1 MPGVQATGGGI
12 TVSTMSYGL
21 LFDID
26 GVMVTSWQS
35 AARGRRCRRRTRPPG
50 NPQDVPDQHHFT
62 LARGDRRGTGRGR
75 IRRRAPRRS

>member
-26 GVMVTSWQS
+26 GVMVTSWQALPG
-35 AARGRRCRRRTRPPG
+35 AA
-50 NPQDVPDQHHFT
+50 DAVAE
-62 LARGDRRGTGRGR
+62 LARRPSDGGGQVTAAATVAPATPATEARDGGR
-75 IRRRAPRRS
+75 